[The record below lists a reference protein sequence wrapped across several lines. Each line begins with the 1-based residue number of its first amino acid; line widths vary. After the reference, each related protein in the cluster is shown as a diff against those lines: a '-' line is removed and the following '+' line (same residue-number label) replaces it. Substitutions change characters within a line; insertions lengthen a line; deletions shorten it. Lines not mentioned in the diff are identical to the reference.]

1 MSKKMNK
8 NYMKRMF
15 YYVIK
20 YKLSLILSIIFS
32 IFSVI
37 CMLSVPYFTGK
48 AIDLIASSN
57 FQVKSL
63 ISMILKLIIV
73 IFSYAGSMFLLNL
86 CVSYLSYNV
95 LYDIRKDAFD
105 RILYFPIS
113 FIDSMDEGDL
123 TSRLT
128 SDVEMISTGLIQGM
142 LSLLTGIVTILAT
155 LAFMLYL
162 NYILALVVFAITPI
176 SLFVASYIGK
186 HSYKE
191 FQRQSHIRGELFSI
205 TSEAITNAKLIQTL
219 NYQEVEQEKYDTL
232 NTELLEVG
240 FKAQWYS
247 ALVNPCTRFVNGLVY
262 SIIGC
267 LGVYFI
273 YLTNNNINTLST
285 YLTLGGL
292 SCFLTYANQYTKP
305 FNEITSIVNELQ
317 TALSQGQRVMELLQ
331 FELPVD
337 KSNKMIDSASGE
349 VQFNNVSFSYVKDKK
364 LIENFNFK
372 CKKQS
377 KIAIVGPTGSGKTT
391 LVNLLMRFYDCDSGT
406 ILLDGENIK
415 DISLASY
422 RHQFGMVLQSTW
434 IFYGSIR
441 DNMSYGSRN
450 VTDAEL
456 MKVAKLTHLDY
467 FINNSENGLD
477 TIISN
482 NGSISS
488 GQKQLICISR
498 VMLLKPTLLILD
510 EATSN
515 IDSLTEIQIQDSFRK
530 LTKNKT
536 SFVIAHRLS
545 TIVSSD
551 WILVMNHGNII
562 EQGTHVDLIKQ
573 KGFYYNLYRS

>member
-15 YYVIK
+15 HYVIK

-142 LSLLTGIVTILAT
+142 LSLLTAIVTILAT

-219 NYQEVEQEKYDTL
+219 NYQEVEQENYDTL

-377 KIAIVGPTGSGKTT
+377 KIAIVES
-391 LVNLLMRFYDCDSGT
+391 
-406 ILLDGENIK
+406 
-415 DISLASY
+415 A
-422 RHQFGMVLQSTW
+422 
-434 IFYGSIR
+434 
-441 DNMSYGSRN
+441 
-450 VTDAEL
+450 
-456 MKVAKLTHLDY
+456 
-467 FINNSENGLD
+467 
-477 TIISN
+477 
-482 NGSISS
+482 
-488 GQKQLICISR
+488 
-498 VMLLKPTLLILD
+498 
-510 EATSN
+510 
-515 IDSLTEIQIQDSFRK
+515 
-530 LTKNKT
+530 
-536 SFVIAHRLS
+536 
-545 TIVSSD
+545 
-551 WILVMNHGNII
+551 
-562 EQGTHVDLIKQ
+562 
-573 KGFYYNLYRS
+573 

>member
-15 YYVIK
+15 HYVIK

-219 NYQEVEQEKYDTL
+219 NYQEVEQENYDTL

-267 LGVYFI
+267 LEIGRA
-273 YLTNNNINTLST
+273 
-285 YLTLGGL
+285 
-292 SCFLTYANQYTKP
+292 SCR
-305 FNEITSIVNELQ
+305 E
-317 TALSQGQRVMELLQ
+317 RV
-331 FELPVD
+331 
-337 KSNKMIDSASGE
+337 
-349 VQFNNVSFSYVKDKK
+349 
-364 LIENFNFK
+364 
-372 CKKQS
+372 
-377 KIAIVGPTGSGKTT
+377 
-391 LVNLLMRFYDCDSGT
+391 
-406 ILLDGENIK
+406 
-415 DISLASY
+415 
-422 RHQFGMVLQSTW
+422 
-434 IFYGSIR
+434 
-441 DNMSYGSRN
+441 
-450 VTDAEL
+450 
-456 MKVAKLTHLDY
+456 
-467 FINNSENGLD
+467 
-477 TIISN
+477 
-482 NGSISS
+482 
-488 GQKQLICISR
+488 
-498 VMLLKPTLLILD
+498 
-510 EATSN
+510 
-515 IDSLTEIQIQDSFRK
+515 
-530 LTKNKT
+530 
-536 SFVIAHRLS
+536 
-545 TIVSSD
+545 
-551 WILVMNHGNII
+551 
-562 EQGTHVDLIKQ
+562 
-573 KGFYYNLYRS
+573 